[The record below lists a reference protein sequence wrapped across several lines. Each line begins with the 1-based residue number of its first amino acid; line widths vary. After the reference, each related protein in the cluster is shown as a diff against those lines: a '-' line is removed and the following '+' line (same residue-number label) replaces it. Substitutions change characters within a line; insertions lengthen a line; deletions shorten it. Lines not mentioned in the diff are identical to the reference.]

1 LVSFC
6 DLYLMGTQHSEL
18 GLYDLRDLWNYV
30 PAGGEI
36 VVTRDKI
43 TVSNSPTLEIKN
55 RVLLDDLNPSDLV
68 LNLNLSQVHYSNSEF
83 ENAISPKTSLSVPMS
98 PEIKPVT
105 LPATRSYS
113 NRWESR
119 RNTYGSIDEATHLTP
134 KHSKV
139 SSVVLLS
146 PEQFLNQDDLYG
158 GQSFGGFDTMENI
171 QEVSLSED
179 RDDYLDRMPTTVFRT
194 GSSRTLRTM
203 YANDVDEEEDQGSWV
218 DEKSES
224 IADSNIDEHE
234 EAKTPGA
241 SDLIYHPMPVTA
253 TPITTDKGIVLLKK
267 LATQYEQ
274 KGQLE
279 CHVYFTPRTSA
290 EIWPHLIVMVDE
302 NWQMIKVLRKA
313 LAEMQRTIKIG
324 DREGTHDWIFDYH
337 PNKNIKKIRKE
348 LKILFGPRAL
358 NFRDSNLKKMI
369 KDSTSDFINKMWIL
383 QKSDYSGKQRRGRS
397 RGATSRS
404 KGSMKNRSSSQPTRP
419 SRSISVDLPKGYP
432 RRYHRSTSTRGKKV
446 Q

>member
-1 LVSFC
+1 
-6 DLYLMGTQHSEL
+6 MGTQHSDL

-43 TVSNSPTLEIKN
+43 TVSNTPTLEIKN
-55 RVLLDDLNPSDLV
+55 RVLLDDLNPSDMV
-68 LNLNLSQVHYSNSEF
+68 LNLSQIQYSNSQLETV
-83 ENAISPKTSLSVPMS
+83 ISPEISITLPVS

-105 LPATRSYS
+105 IPIRTWS
-113 NRWESR
+113 NRWEKKLS
-119 RNTYGSIDEATHLTP
+119 TYASIDEGTHLTP

-139 SSVVLLS
+139 SSMILLS
-146 PEQFLNQDDLYG
+146 PDEFLNEDDLYSPQG
-158 GQSFGGFDTMENI
+158 LGEDTMENI
-171 QEVSLSED
+171 QEISQSED

-194 GSSRTLRTM
+194 SKSMTLRDM
-203 YANDVDEEEDQGSWV
+203 YVKDVDDVEDQGSWV

-224 IADSNIDEHE
+224 IVDSNMDENE
-234 EAKTPGA
+234 ERKTPAG
-241 SDLIYHPMPVTA
+241 SDSIYHPMPVTE
-253 TPITTDKGIVLLKK
+253 TPITTDKGVVLLKK

-274 KGQLE
+274 KGKLE

-302 NWQMIKVLRKA
+302 TWQFIKVLRKA
-313 LAEMQRTIKIG
+313 LAEMQRYIRIG
-324 DREGTHDWIFDYH
+324 DREGTHDWIFDYD

-358 NFRDSNLKKMI
+358 NFRDSNLKKII

-383 QKSDYSGKQRRGRS
+383 QKSEFSGKQRRGRS
-397 RGATSRS
+397 RGAVSRS
-404 KGSMKNRSSSQPTRP
+404 KGSVQNRASSQPSTRP
-419 SRSISVDLPKGYP
+419 GRSISVDLPKGYP
-432 RRYHRSTSTRGKKV
+432 RRYHRSTTGKKV